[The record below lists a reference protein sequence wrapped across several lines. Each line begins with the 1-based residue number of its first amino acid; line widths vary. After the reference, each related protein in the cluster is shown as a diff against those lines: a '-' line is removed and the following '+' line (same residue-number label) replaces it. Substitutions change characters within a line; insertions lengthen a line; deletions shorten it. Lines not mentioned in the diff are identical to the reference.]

1 MDNDLDIRDI
11 LLEVEAEATAI
22 FNEVM
27 QELMLPQMKQALRVR
42 WATMPDDLKEQV
54 RDEYPELYDQIM
66 MMIDQERSVY

>member
-42 WATMPDDLKEQV
+42 WATMPDELKEQV
-54 RDEYPELYDQIM
+54 RDEYPELYDQI
-66 MMIDQERSVY
+66 ILTINQEGSY